1 MNTNKKINLDP
12 SKLYGFKIASHSLSQ
27 QQLPVV
33 LGSKI
38 GKQTLSVVL
47 SPKIGKKPSPMK
59 TGPDI

>member
-38 GKQTLSVVL
+38 GKVPSVVL
-47 SPKIGKKPSPMK
+47 SPKIGKVPSPMK
-59 TGPDI
+59 TGPDV

>member
-33 LGSKI
+33 LSPKI
-38 GKQTLSVVL
+38 GKTLPVVL
-47 SPKIGKKPSPMK
+47 SPKIGKLQSPMK